1 MLGVNAALKAVAEAT
16 ASRVGAREEIE
27 EDLGMSYSQETAT
40 TQVVPTR
47 KSKLWGQY
55 LCLQGGIDLI
65 PDRLI
70 HANGRSAKK
79 VRIEGNIPK
88 VPSMSETPFKVTATV

>member
-16 ASRVGAREEIE
+16 ASRAGAQEEIE
-27 EDLGMSYSQETAT
+27 GELGISYSQELAT

-47 KSKLWGQY
+47 QSKLWRQY
-55 LCLQGGIDLI
+55 LCLQGGIDII

-79 VRIEGNIPK
+79 VRIEGDIPK
-88 VPSMSETPFKVTATV
+88 VPSLSGTPFKVTATV